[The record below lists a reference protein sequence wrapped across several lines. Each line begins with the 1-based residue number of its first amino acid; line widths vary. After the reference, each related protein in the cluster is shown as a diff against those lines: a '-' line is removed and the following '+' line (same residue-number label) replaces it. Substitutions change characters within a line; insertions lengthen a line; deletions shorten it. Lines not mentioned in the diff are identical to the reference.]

1 METNWKEWIKEIDF
15 KSTAT
20 RRRHILKWL
29 DDRQV
34 KYTPHIYSTG
44 TNIMVHLGVGKN
56 FFAISCHIDRVKG
69 SGGANDNASAMA
81 VCLQVIDN
89 YLTNKCKTNLLVL
102 FFDEEE
108 TGLKGSRAYVN
119 DIGTDHISS
128 LINLELVG
136 NGEYGIL
143 WPVKKRVN
151 DISHRLQQATLEDQ
165 FFKEPYLGMP
175 DFPLYYSD
183 ADAFLESGFKN
194 AVTITCLSKNDFEL
208 AKQYLEMK
216 NDGSDEDELYS
227 LINQTEIMQYYHSKR
242 DNYGMINQNNIVL
255 ISQILITIF

>member
-20 RRRHILKWL
+20 RRRHVLKWL
-29 DDRQV
+29 EERGV

-44 TNIMVHLGVGKN
+44 TNIMVHFGVEGT
-56 FFAISCHIDRVKG
+56 FFAISCHIDRIKG
-69 SGGANDNASAMA
+69 SGGANDNASAIA

-89 YLTNKCKTNLLVL
+89 YLTNKCTTNLLVL

-119 DIGTDHISS
+119 DFGTNHISS

-143 WPVKKRVN
+143 WPVKKPVN
-151 DISHRLQQATLEDQ
+151 NISKRLLWASPKID
-165 FFKEPYLGMP
+165 FFKEALLLMP

-183 ADAFLESGFKN
+183 ANSFLESGFKN
-194 AVTITCLSKNDFEL
+194 AVTITCLFKNDFEL

-216 NDGSDEDELYS
+216 NDGVDEDELLS
-227 LINQTEIMQYYHSKR
+227 TISQTEIMQFYHSKR
-242 DNYGMINQNNIVL
+242 DNADVINNQSIIGIANL
-255 ISQILITIF
+255 ISEI